1 MCLLRTFFL
10 AAFFAS
16 LIANGQE
23 EKRASVNQVLRIA
36 ETTDATGKLLKVKR
50 QVYPNYLATELA
62 KEAYT
67 WENRSRVKRRVYGN
81 PVAIELAKGGYRWG
95 KLSRIKRQVYGNP
108 AAIGLAKKAYK
119 WEQLSRVKRQVYG
132 NQAAVQLAK
141 KAYEWEKISRR
152 ERQVSGN
159 PASIELAEEASG
171 NKWEQ
176 ITRMESNHRP
186 FNLPIERIKR
196 QIYGNTAAIEL
207 AEKAY
212 NWERP
217 SRVKRRVVFA
227 SSPALKLGDS
237 ANRLEWGGNAHK
249 WRRRFRGKRRKRQVV
264 GSNLESE
271 KLSREARRW
280 EKESLRWRKLTGDAK
295 TGVYSNPTASKLARK
310 AVKWEMLLRGKR
322 RARKSPKKHK

>member
-10 AAFFAS
+10 AAFVAS

-36 ETTDATGKLLKVKR
+36 ETIVSTGKLLKVKR

-67 WENRSRVKRRVYGN
+67 WENRSRAKRRVYGN

-186 FNLPIERIKR
+186 FNLTIERIKS
-196 QIYGNTAAIEL
+196 QIYGNTAAE
-207 AEKAY
+207 Y

-217 SRVKRRVVFA
+217 PRVKRRVVFA